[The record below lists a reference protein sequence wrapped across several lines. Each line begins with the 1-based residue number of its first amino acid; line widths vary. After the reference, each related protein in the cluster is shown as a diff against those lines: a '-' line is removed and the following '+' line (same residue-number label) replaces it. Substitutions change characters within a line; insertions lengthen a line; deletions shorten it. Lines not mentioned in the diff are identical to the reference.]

1 MAITI
6 KGMAMIKNSINKS
19 NEYCLFHQS
28 PTTTVRLLFDT
39 TSPPGR
45 GGGGS
50 GWGG

>member
-45 GGGGS
+45 GGGG
-50 GWGG
+50 GGGG